1 MLTAEELKSTLDTAL
16 AKLKSELTK
25 SFSDQI
31 KEVKK
36 ELKTLSTNVS
46 AIKQVADD
54 ALKKAQDNETKLA
67 TFTEKFEKLN
77 KKCKELEKSNTE
89 LSANVSSNA
98 RTIKS
103 LEHKLEDSINRQ
115 CRKTLVFKGV
125 KEERDE
131 SWQMTEQILAK
142 KISEASNGETSE
154 QTARNMIE
162 RAHRSR
168 PNRFKKGQRDIYAA
182 LYDWKDTEYVQQ
194 AFTTKNIKDK
204 KFKVYCE
211 QKYGS
216 ITTARRNMALMARKT
231 LKANGEITSGYIA
244 YPAKLMVKYP
254 GEKRE
259 AKFTLHEDF
268 SNAEITPEKVVAE
281 NGELSAGE

>member
-1 MLTAEELKSTLDTAL
+1 MLTAEELKSTLDEAL
-16 AKLKSELTK
+16 AKLKSELTQ
-25 SFSDQI
+25 SFSNQI
-31 KEVKK
+31 NEVKK
-36 ELKTLSTNVS
+36 ELKTLSTNVG

-54 ALKKAQDNETKLA
+54 ALKKAQDNETKLVA
-67 TFTEKFEKLN
+67 FTEKFEKLS
-77 KKCKELEKSNTE
+77 KKCEELENRNTE
-89 LSANVSSNA
+89 LSTNVSSNA
-98 RTIKS
+98 RIIKS

-154 QTARNMIE
+154 QTARKMIE

-168 PNRFKKGQRDIYAA
+168 PNRFKKGRRDIYAA
-182 LYDWKDTEYVQQ
+182 LYDWKDIDYVQQ
-194 AFTTKNIKDK
+194 SFTAKNIKDK

-216 ITTARRNMALMARKT
+216 ITTARRNMALMARKS
-231 LKANGEITSGYIA
+231 LKEKGEIASGYIA

-268 SNAEITPEKVVAE
+268 SNADITEKIVAE
-281 NGELSAGE
+281 NGEISAGE

>member
-1 MLTAEELKSTLDTAL
+1 MLTAEQLKSTLDTAL

-25 SFSDQI
+25 SFTDQI
-31 KEVKK
+31 KEVRK
-36 ELKTLSTNVS
+36 ELKTLSTNVN
-46 AIKQVADD
+46 AIQKVADD
-54 ALKKAQDNETKLA
+54 ALKKAQDNATKLE
-67 TFTEKFEKLN
+67 TFTAKFEKLN
-77 KKCKELEKSNTE
+77 EKCEELEKRNTE
-89 LSANVSSNA
+89 LSSNVTSNG
-98 RTIKS
+98 RIIKS

-154 QTARNMIE
+154 QTAKRMIE

-168 PNRFKKGQRDIYAA
+168 PNRFKKGSRDIYAA
-182 LYDWKDTEYVQQ
+182 FYDWKDTEYVQQ
-194 AFTTKNIKDK
+194 LFTTKNIKDR
-204 KFKVYCE
+204 KFKIYCE

-231 LKANGEITSGYIA
+231 LKENGEIASGYIA

-254 GEKRE
+254 GEKRD
-259 AKFTLHEDF
+259 AKFTLREDF
-268 SNAEITPEKVVAE
+268 SNTEITIEKIVAE